1 MKIVNFDNSNLKE
14 MKRIVLLAFC
24 VLSFAVLSQ
33 AQNLKFG
40 HINTNEL
47 ISLMSERDSAV
58 VKLQAYQNDLIETLE
73 GMETEYN
80 NKVNEYQRKSNEW
93 APVVLETKQRELQE
107 LGQRMQQFQ
116 QTAQQEM
123 AQMQQVLMQPV
134 IEKAQNALTKIAKAN
149 NLVYV
154 FDLSAGALIYYD
166 DAVSMDLL
174 PQAKK
179 ELGIPAEKVAPTQL
193 GNENGQTN

>member
-1 MKIVNFDNSNLKE
+1 MKK
-14 MKRIVLLAFC
+14 IVLLAFC
-24 VLSFAVLSQ
+24 VLSFGAFSQ

-47 ISLMSERDSAV
+47 ISLMSDRDSAII
-58 VKLQAYQNDLIETLE
+58 KLQAYQNDLVETLE

-80 NKVNEYQRKSNEW
+80 NKVNEYQRKRNEW
-93 APVVLETKQRELQE
+93 APVVIETKERELQE

-123 AQMQQVLMQPV
+123 AQMQQVLMNPV
-134 IEKAQNALTKIAKAN
+134 IEKAQNAITKVAKAN

-154 FDLSAGALIYYD
+154 FDTSVGALIYFD
-166 DAVSMDLL
+166 EAVSLNLL
-174 PQAKK
+174 PLAKK

-193 GNENGQTN
+193 SNETATN

>member
-1 MKIVNFDNSNLKE
+1 MKK
-14 MKRIVLLAFC
+14 IVLLAFC
-24 VLSFAVLSQ
+24 VLSFGALSQ

-47 ISLMSERDSAV
+47 ISLMSDRDSAII
-58 VKLQAYQNDLIETLE
+58 KLQAYQNDLVETLE

-80 NKVNEYQRKSNEW
+80 NKVNEYQRKRNEW
-93 APVVLETKQRELQE
+93 APVVIETKERELQE

-123 AQMQQVLMQPV
+123 AQMQQVLMNPV
-134 IEKAQNALTKIAKAN
+134 IEKAQNAITKVAKAN

-154 FDLSAGALIYYD
+154 FDTSVGALIYFD
-166 DAVSMDLL
+166 EAVSLNLL
-174 PQAKK
+174 PLAKK

-193 GNENGQTN
+193 SNETATN

>member
-1 MKIVNFDNSNLKE
+1 MKIANFDNPKLKE

-24 VLSFAVLSQ
+24 VLSFSALSQ

-58 VKLQAYQNDLIETLE
+58 VKLQAYQNELIETLE

-93 APVVLETKQRELQE
+93 APVVLESKQRELQE

-116 QTAQQEM
+116 QNAQQEM

-134 IEKAQNALTKIAKAN
+134 IEKAQNALTKISKAN

-154 FDLSAGALIYYD
+154 FDLSSGALIYFD
-166 DAVSMDLL
+166 DAVSIDLL
-174 PQAKK
+174 PLAKK

-193 GNENGQTN
+193 GNEN

>member
-1 MKIVNFDNSNLKE
+1 MKK
-14 MKRIVLLAFC
+14 IVLLAFC
-24 VLSFAVLSQ
+24 VLSFGAFSQ

-47 ISLMSERDSAV
+47 ISLMSDRDSAII
-58 VKLQAYQNDLIETLE
+58 KLQAYQNDLVETLE

-80 NKVNEYQRKSNEW
+80 NKVNEYQRKRNEW
-93 APVVLETKQRELQE
+93 APVVIETKERELQE

-123 AQMQQVLMQPV
+123 AQMQQVLMNPV
-134 IEKAQNALTKIAKAN
+134 IEKAQNAITKVAKAN

-154 FDLSAGALIYYD
+154 FDTSVGALIYFD
-166 DAVSMDLL
+166 EAVSLNPL
-174 PQAKK
+174 PLAKK

-193 GNENGQTN
+193 SNETATN

>member
-1 MKIVNFDNSNLKE
+1 MKK
-14 MKRIVLLAFC
+14 IVLLACC
-24 VLSFAVLSQ
+24 VLCFGAFSQ

-58 VKLQAYQNDLIETLE
+58 VKLQAYQNELEETLE
-73 GMETEYN
+73 GMGVEYN
-80 NKVNEYQRKSNEW
+80 NKVNEYQRKQNEW

-107 LGQRMQQFQ
+107 LGQRIQQFQ
-116 QTAQQEM
+116 QNAQQEM
-123 AQMQQVLMQPV
+123 AQMQQTLMTPV
-134 IEKAQNALTKIAKAN
+134 IEKAQDALTKIAKAQ

-154 FDLSAGALIYYD
+154 FDLSAGSLIYFD
-166 DAVSMDLL
+166 DKVSLDLL
-174 PQAKK
+174 PLAKK

-193 GNENGQTN
+193 PATAQ

>member
-1 MKIVNFDNSNLKE
+1 MKK
-14 MKRIVLLAFC
+14 IVLLAFC
-24 VLSFAVLSQ
+24 VLSFGAFSQ

-47 ISLMSERDSAV
+47 ISLMSDRDSAII
-58 VKLQAYQNDLIETLE
+58 KLQAYQNDLVETLE

-80 NKVNEYQRKSNEW
+80 NKVNEYQRKRNEW
-93 APVVLETKQRELQE
+93 APVVIETKERELQE

-123 AQMQQVLMQPV
+123 AQMQQVLMSPV
-134 IEKAQNALTKIAKAN
+134 IEKAQNAITKVAKAN

-154 FDLSAGALIYYD
+154 FDTSVGALIYFD
-166 DAVSMDLL
+166 EAVSLNLL
-174 PQAKK
+174 PLAKK

-193 GNENGQTN
+193 SNETATN